1 MCTASSYVLI
11 LPCTASEYDRFKSDR
26 RETHSLKLV
35 LWVQVKKATFNNSTA
50 GKTYGMH
57 LSSDTEGARAGAL
70 ASKHCSTQ
78 HLIYQLCN

>member
-1 MCTASSYVLI
+1 
-11 LPCTASEYDRFKSDR
+11 
-26 RETHSLKLV
+26 LKLV